1 MERLRKKINVYDILS
16 GGKLQGALLKV
27 FVICLLIGICDGY
40 CMYIFGVTG
49 VTIQE
54 ELGFTAVQQGLINS
68 YATWG
73 MTAATA
79 LVGLLADKIG
89 RKRVLIASVLIYSV
103 FTALTGFATEM
114 WQFAIVRFVS
124 GIGMAG
130 IVPVGVA
137 TTSEYSPLQ
146 NRALLCSLVAMGVSL
161 GMLLAGLAALWVLPV
176 VSSWRVLY
184 YVAFLP
190 LILAVAALSLPESM
204 KIWVQDGK
212 REQIEK
218 TLVSANPEFKPDPEV
233 EYVADSGVHIQRA
246 PWTQIFA
253 KGVLR
258 NTLCIWV
265 MYFCNMC
272 IVYGAGTW
280 LPGIMRGAGYA
291 VSSGILLFVVFSIG
305 SMIFTPVAGKL
316 VQKFGYKKV
325 MAVQY
330 ALTALTLCLFGISK
344 SMAFSTVMI
353 FLAGGASNSIQT
365 VIQPFAGHFYPL
377 DIRTTGISWG
387 VTMGRLGSAVA
398 PIALGFLVAANIS
411 LQINFLAVACFA
423 VIGGM
428 AMLMTKDVNGD
439 M

>member
-1 MERLRKKINVYDILS
+1 MKKINVHEII
-16 GGKLQGALLKV
+16 GKGRLRGVLLHV
-27 FVICLLIGICDGY
+27 CLVCLLIGVCDGY

-49 VTIQE
+49 VAIQGD
-54 ELGFTAVQQGLINS
+54 LGFTPVEAGIINS

-79 LVGLLADKIG
+79 LVGLVADKIG
-89 RKRVLIASVLIYSV
+89 RKKVLVFSVVCYSI

-114 WQFAIVRFVS
+114 WQFAIVRFAS

-137 TTSEYSPLQ
+137 TTSEYSPLK

-161 GMLLAGLAALWVLPV
+161 GMLFAGLAALWFLPV

-184 YVAFLP
+184 YVAFVP

-204 KIWVQDGK
+204 KILIQKGA
-212 REQIEK
+212 RTEIEK
-218 TLVSANPEFKPDPEV
+218 TLASANPEFVPSSDL
-233 EYVADSGVHIQRA
+233 EYIADAGAPTKRV

-253 KGVLR
+253 PGVRR
-258 NTLCIWV
+258 NTICVWL

-280 LPGIMRGAGYA
+280 LPGIMSNAGYA
-291 VSSGILLFVVFSIG
+291 VSSGILLFVVFSVG
-305 SMIFTPVAGKL
+305 SMVFAPIAGKL
-316 VQKFGYKKV
+316 VQQFGSKKV
-325 MAVQY
+325 MMVQY
-330 ALTALTLCLFGISK
+330 ALTFVTLCLFGVSK
-344 SMAFSTVMI
+344 NMAVSTVLI
-353 FLAGGASNSIQT
+353 FLAGGAANSIQT
-365 VIQPFAGHFYPL
+365 VIQPFAGHFYNL

-398 PIALGFLVAANIS
+398 PIALGFLVAANVS
-411 LQINFLAVACFA
+411 LQISFLAVAAFA
-423 VIGGM
+423 LIGG
-428 AMLMTKDVNGD
+428 AALCLTQEKDD
-439 M
+439 QSAA